1 MTKFIVRRIGYS
13 LVTIIMATI
22 IVFTLSRMTGDPRYL
37 YLSEY
42 SHISADVWDAWGE
55 KMGLDKPLPVQYL
68 YWLGNSLKGD
78 WGESIVNGANVR
90 DMVIERIPL
99 TLQMTAGGFGFAL
112 LFGIPLGMLSA
123 VKKGTILDYFGRGFA
138 ILGQSVPSFWLAIVF
153 IIVFSVKLGWLP
165 TAGPGGFSHWIM
177 PSVCLGWLASAGL
190 LRLTRSALL
199 DVLDSEFIKFARAK
213 GASSTTIIWKHGFRN
228 ALIPPLTYSGLML
241 AGFANGSVVT
251 ETIFAWPGIGVL
263 VINALYQND
272 YPVLLATALVFAV
285 IYVLF
290 AFIVDLLYA
299 AIDPRIR
306 YS

>member
-1 MTKFIVRRIGYS
+1 MKRFIIRRIGYS
-13 LVTIIMATI
+13 LITIIMATI
-22 IVFTLSRMTGDPRYL
+22 IVFTLSRMSGDPRYL

-42 SHISADVWDAWGE
+42 SHVSADVWDAWGK

-68 YWLGNSLKGD
+68 YWLGNVLIGD
-78 WGESIVNGANVR
+78 WGESIVNGGNVR
-90 DMVIERIPL
+90 EMVLERIPL

-123 VKKGTILDYFGRGFA
+123 VKKGQILDYFGRGFA

-153 IIVFSVKLGWLP
+153 ILVFSVKLGWLP
-165 TAGPGGFSHWIM
+165 TSGPGGFSHWIM

-199 DVLDSEFIKFARAK
+199 DVLDSEYIKFARAK
-213 GASSTTIIWKHGFRN
+213 GAGNTSVIWRHGFRN

-272 YPVLLATALVFAV
+272 YPIILATALVFAV
-285 IYVLF
+285 IYVVF